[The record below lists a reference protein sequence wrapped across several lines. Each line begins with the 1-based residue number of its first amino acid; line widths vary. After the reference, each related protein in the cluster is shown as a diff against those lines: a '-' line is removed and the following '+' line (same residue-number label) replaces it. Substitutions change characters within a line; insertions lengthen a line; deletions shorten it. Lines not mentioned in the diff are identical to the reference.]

1 MANKKE
7 LDKYT
12 LDLLVKTIDKVIG
25 RQYTLKQSKTILN
38 QIKRLEASL
47 DVKLNTES
55 TQPSNESTDNST
67 NNSANNS
74 TDNLCE
80 VLGWKENEVYSL
92 EENDYK
98 IVDNFLYVYQPD
110 ASQHWTKTKL
120 QLDDL
125 RNAIKAEIMYCLHI
139 EDLGS
144 YGYLS
149 VADFKSDYE
158 RLFINGFKN
167 SYIIKGE
174 FTKDECEYLKQKYK
188 CLSVCDMIP
197 LGWKY

>member
-1 MANKKE
+1 MADKKE

-38 QIKRLEASL
+38 QIKRLEESL
-47 DVKLNTES
+47 DVKLDTKS
-55 TQPSNESTDNST
+55 TQSSKDSADKSN
-67 NNSANNS
+67 
-74 TDNLCE
+74 DNLCE
-80 VLGWKENEVYSL
+80 ILGWKENEVYSL

-98 IVDNFLYVYQPD
+98 IVDNCLHVYQPS
-110 ASQHWTKTKL
+110 SQSWTKTKL

-125 RNAIKAEIMYCLHI
+125 RNAAKAEIVYCLNV
-139 EDLGS
+139 EELGS

-158 RLFINGFKN
+158 QIFIDSFKN
-167 SYIIKGE
+167 SYLMKGE

>member
-1 MANKKE
+1 MAKNKE

-47 DVKLNTES
+47 DVKLDTKS
-55 TQPSNESTDNST
+55 TQSANESSNESTNNST
-67 NNSANNS
+67 NKS
-74 TDNLCE
+74 TDKLCE
-80 VLGWKENEVYSL
+80 ILGWKENEVYSL
-92 EENDYK
+92 EEDDYK
-98 IVDNFLYVYQPD
+98 IVDNCLYVYQP
-110 ASQHWTKTKL
+110 ASHLWIKSKL
-120 QLDDL
+120 QLEDF
-125 RNAIKAEIMYCLHI
+125 RNAAKAEIVYCLHV
-139 EDLGS
+139 EDLDS

-158 RLFINGFKN
+158 QIFIDSFKN
-167 SYIIKGE
+167 SYLMKGE
-174 FTKDECEYLKQKYK
+174 FTKDECEYLKQKYE
-188 CLSVCDMIP
+188 CLSICDMIP

>member
-1 MANKKE
+1 MAKNKE

-38 QIKRLEASL
+38 QIKRLETSL
-47 DVKLNTES
+47 EVKLDTES
-55 TQPSNESTDNST
+55 TQST
-67 NNSANNS
+67 NESANNS
-74 TDNLCE
+74 TGKLCDI
-80 VLGWKENEVYSL
+80 LGWKENEVYSL

-98 IVDNFLYVYQPD
+98 IVDNCLYVYQPD
-110 ASQHWTKTKL
+110 TSQHWTKTKL

-125 RNAIKAEIMYCLHI
+125 RNARKVEIMYCLNV

-149 VADFKSDYE
+149 VSDFKSE
-158 RLFINGFKN
+158 CEQLFISSFKN
-167 SYIIKGE
+167 SYLMKGE

>member
-1 MANKKE
+1 MAKNKE

-25 RQYTLKQSKTILN
+25 KQYTLKQSKTILN
-38 QIKRLEASL
+38 QIKRLEESL

-55 TQPSNESTDNST
+55 ASKST
-67 NNSANNS
+67 NNSTNKS
-74 TDNLCE
+74 TDKLCE
-80 VLGWKENEVYSL
+80 ILGWKENEVYSL

-98 IVDNFLYVYQPD
+98 IVDNCLYVYQPD
-110 ASQHWTKTKL
+110 TSQHWTKTKL

-125 RNAIKAEIMYCLHI
+125 RNARKVEIMYCLNV

-149 VADFKSDYE
+149 VSDFKSEYE
-158 RLFINGFKN
+158 QLFISSFKN
-167 SYIIKGE
+167 SYLMKGE
-174 FTKDECEYLKQKYK
+174 FTKDECEYLKKKYK

>member
-1 MANKKE
+1 MTNKKE

-12 LDLLVKTIDKVIG
+12 LDLLVKTIDNVVG
-25 RQYTLKQSKTILN
+25 RQYTLKQSKTIFN
-38 QIKRLEASL
+38 QIKRLEESL
-47 DVKLNTES
+47 EVKLDTES
-55 TQPSNESTDNST
+55 TQST
-67 NNSANNS
+67 NESANNS

-98 IVDNFLYVYQPD
+98 IVDNYLYIYQPS
-110 ASQHWTKTKL
+110 SQLWAKSKL
-120 QLDDL
+120 QLEDF
-125 RNAIKAEIMYCLHI
+125 RNAAKAEIMYCLHV
-139 EDLGS
+139 EELGS

-158 RLFINGFKN
+158 QIFIDSFKN
-167 SYIIKGE
+167 SYLMKGE

-188 CLSVCDMIP
+188 CLSVCDVIP
-197 LGWKY
+197 LGYKY

>member
-1 MANKKE
+1 MAKNKE

-47 DVKLNTES
+47 DVKLDTES
-55 TQPSNESTDNST
+55 TQSTNESSNESINNLT
-67 NNSANNS
+67 NKS
-74 TDNLCE
+74 TDKLCE
-80 VLGWKENEVYSL
+80 ILGWKENEVYSL

-98 IVDNFLYVYQPD
+98 IVDNCLYVYQPD
-110 ASQHWTKTKL
+110 TSQHWTKTKL

-125 RNAIKAEIMYCLHI
+125 RNARKVEIMYCLNV

-149 VADFKSDYE
+149 VSDFKSEYE
-158 RLFINGFKN
+158 QLFISSFKN
-167 SYIIKGE
+167 SYLMKGE

>member
-38 QIKRLEASL
+38 QIKRLEESL
-47 DVKLNTES
+47 DVKLDTES
-55 TQPSNESTDNST
+55 TQSSDDSSSDLTK
-67 NNSANNS
+67 
-74 TDNLCE
+74 NLCE

-98 IVDNFLYVYQPD
+98 IVDNFLYVYQPS
-110 ASQHWTKTKL
+110 SQLWAKSKL
-120 QLDDL
+120 QLEDF
-125 RNAIKAEIMYCLHI
+125 RNAAKAEIVYCLNV

-149 VADFKSDYE
+149 VSDFKSE
-158 RLFINGFKN
+158 CEQLFISGFKN
-167 SYIIKGE
+167 SYLMKGE

-197 LGWKY
+197 LGYKY

>member
-1 MANKKE
+1 MAKNKE

-38 QIKRLEASL
+38 QIKRLEESL

-55 TQPSNESTDNST
+55 TQSSNESSNESTNNST
-67 NNSANNS
+67 NKS
-74 TDNLCE
+74 TDKLCE

-92 EENDYK
+92 EEDDYK
-98 IVDNFLYVYQPD
+98 IVDNCLYVYQP
-110 ASQHWTKTKL
+110 ASHLWIKSKL
-120 QLDDL
+120 QLEDF
-125 RNAIKAEIMYCLHI
+125 RNAAKAEIVYCLHV

-149 VADFKSDYE
+149 VSDFKSE
-158 RLFINGFKN
+158 REQLFISGFKN
-167 SYIIKGE
+167 SYLMKGE

-188 CLSVCDMIP
+188 CLSVYDMIP

>member
-47 DVKLNTES
+47 DVKLDTKS
-55 TQPSNESTDNST
+55 TQSTNESSNEST
-67 NNSANNS
+67 NNSNNKS
-74 TDNLCE
+74 TDKLCE
-80 VLGWKENEVYSL
+80 ILGWKENEVYSL
-92 EENDYK
+92 EDDDYK
-98 IVDNFLYVYQPD
+98 IVDNCLYVYQL
-110 ASQHWTKTKL
+110 ASQSWTKTKL

-125 RNAIKAEIMYCLHI
+125 RNAAKAEIMYCLNV
-139 EDLGS
+139 EELGS

-158 RLFINGFKN
+158 QIFIDSFKN
-167 SYIIKGE
+167 SYLMKGE

>member
-38 QIKRLEASL
+38 QIKRLEDSL
-47 DVKLNTES
+47 DVKLDTES
-55 TQPSNESTDNST
+55 TQPSNESTQLTNEST
-67 NNSANNS
+67 NKSNS
-74 TDNLCE
+74 NLCE

-92 EENDYK
+92 EEDDYK
-98 IVDNFLYVYQPD
+98 IVDNFLYVYQP
-110 ASQHWTKTKL
+110 SSHLWIKSKL
-120 QLDDL
+120 QLEDF
-125 RNAIKAEIMYCLHI
+125 RNAAKAEIMYCLHV

-149 VADFKSDYE
+149 VSDFKSE
-158 RLFINGFKN
+158 REQLFISGFKN
-167 SYIIKGE
+167 SYLMKGE

>member
-1 MANKKE
+1 MTDKKE

-38 QIKRLEASL
+38 QIKRLEESL

-55 TQPSNESTDNST
+55 TQLTDH
-67 NNSANNS
+67 S

-80 VLGWKENEVYSL
+80 ILGWKENEVYSL

-98 IVDNFLYVYQPD
+98 VVDNFLYIYQPS
-110 ASQHWTKTKL
+110 SQLWTKSKL
-120 QLDDL
+120 QLEDF
-125 RNAIKAEIMYCLHI
+125 RNARKVEIMYCLNV
-139 EDLGS
+139 EELGS

-158 RLFINGFKN
+158 QIFIDSFKN
-167 SYIIKGE
+167 SYLIKGE
-174 FTKDECEYLKQKYK
+174 FTKDECEYLKQKYEF
-188 CLSVCDMIP
+188 LSVCDMIP
-197 LGWKY
+197 LGYKY

>member
-1 MANKKE
+1 MAKNKE

-38 QIKRLEASL
+38 QIKRLEESL
-47 DVKLNTES
+47 DVKLDTKS
-55 TQPSNESTDNST
+55 TQSTNESTDKSN
-67 NNSANNS
+67 
-74 TDNLCE
+74 DNLCE
-80 VLGWKENEVYSL
+80 VLGWKENEIYSL
-92 EENDYK
+92 EEHDYK
-98 IVDNFLYVYQPD
+98 IVDNCLYVYQP
-110 ASQHWTKTKL
+110 ASHLWIKSKL
-120 QLDDL
+120 QLEDF
-125 RNAIKAEIMYCLHI
+125 RNAAKAEIVYCLHV

-149 VADFKSDYE
+149 VSDFKSE
-158 RLFINGFKN
+158 REQLFISGFKN
-167 SYIIKGE
+167 SYLMKGE

>member
-1 MANKKE
+1 MTDKKE

-38 QIKRLEASL
+38 QIKRLEESL
-47 DVKLNTES
+47 EVKLDTES
-55 TQPSNESTDNST
+55 TQST
-67 NNSANNS
+67 NESANNS
-74 TDNLCE
+74 TDKLCE
-80 VLGWKENEVYSL
+80 ILGWKENEVYSL
-92 EENDYK
+92 EEDDYK
-98 IVDNFLYVYQPD
+98 IVDDCLHVYQP
-110 ASQHWTKTKL
+110 SSHLWTKTKL

-125 RNAIKAEIMYCLHI
+125 RNAAKAEIMYCLNV
-139 EDLGS
+139 EELGS

-149 VADFKSDYE
+149 VSDFKSDHE
-158 RLFINGFKN
+158 QIFIDSFKN
-167 SYIIKGE
+167 SYLMKGE

>member
-1 MANKKE
+1 MAKNKE

-38 QIKRLEASL
+38 QIKRLEESL

-55 TQPSNESTDNST
+55 TQSTNESSNESTNNST
-67 NNSANNS
+67 NNS
-74 TDNLCE
+74 TGKLCDI
-80 VLGWKENEVYSL
+80 LGWKENEIYSL
-92 EENDYK
+92 EEDDYK
-98 IVDNFLYVYQPD
+98 IVDNCLYVYQP
-110 ASQHWTKTKL
+110 ASHLWIKSKL
-120 QLDDL
+120 QLEDF
-125 RNAIKAEIMYCLHI
+125 RNAAKAEIVYCLHV

-149 VADFKSDYE
+149 VADFKSE
-158 RLFINGFKN
+158 CEQLFISGFKN
-167 SYIIKGE
+167 SYLMKGE

>member
-25 RQYTLKQSKTILN
+25 RQYTLKQSKTIFN
-38 QIKRLEASL
+38 QIKRLEESL

-55 TQPSNESTDNST
+55 TQPSSESTDK
-67 NNSANNS
+67 S

-80 VLGWKENEVYSL
+80 ILGWKENEIYSL

-98 IVDNFLYVYQPD
+98 IVDNCLHVYQPS
-110 ASQHWTKTKL
+110 SQSWTKTKL

-125 RNAIKAEIMYCLHI
+125 RNAAKAEIMYCLHV
-139 EDLGS
+139 EELGS

-158 RLFINGFKN
+158 QIFIDSFKN
-167 SYIIKGE
+167 SYLMKGE
-174 FTKDECEYLKQKYK
+174 FTKDECEYLKQKYE
-188 CLSVCDMIP
+188 CLSICDMIP

>member
-38 QIKRLEASL
+38 QIKRLEDSL
-47 DVKLNTES
+47 DVKLDAKS
-55 TQPSNESTDNST
+55 TQSTNESINNST
-67 NNSANNS
+67 NNS

-80 VLGWKENEVYSL
+80 ILGWKENEVYSL
-92 EENDYK
+92 EEDDYK
-98 IVDNFLYVYQPD
+98 IVDNCLYVYQP
-110 ASQHWTKTKL
+110 ASHLWIKSKL
-120 QLDDL
+120 QLEDF
-125 RNAIKAEIMYCLHI
+125 RNAAKAEIVYCLNV

-167 SYIIKGE
+167 SYLMKGE

>member
-1 MANKKE
+1 MAKNKE

-38 QIKRLEASL
+38 QIKRLEESL

-55 TQPSNESTDNST
+55 TQSTNEST
-67 NNSANNS
+67 NNSTS
-74 TDNLCE
+74 KLCE
-80 VLGWKENEVYSL
+80 ILGWKENEVYSL

-98 IVDNFLYVYQPD
+98 IVDNCLYVYQPS
-110 ASQHWTKTKL
+110 SQSWTKTKL
-120 QLDDL
+120 QLDDF
-125 RNAIKAEIMYCLHI
+125 RNAAKAEIVYCLHV
-139 EDLGS
+139 EDLDS

-149 VADFKSDYE
+149 VSDFKSEYE
-158 RLFINGFKN
+158 QLFISSFKN

-174 FTKDECEYLKQKYK
+174 FTKDECGYLKQKYK

-197 LGWKY
+197 LGYKY

>member
-1 MANKKE
+1 MADKKE

-25 RQYTLKQSKTILN
+25 RKYTLKQSKTILN

-47 DVKLNTES
+47 DVKLDNKS
-55 TQPSNESTDNST
+55 TQSTNESTNNST
-67 NNSANNS
+67 NNSTS
-74 TDNLCE
+74 KLCE
-80 VLGWKENEVYSL
+80 ILGWKENEVYSL

-98 IVDNFLYVYQPD
+98 IVDNCLHVYQPD
-110 ASQHWTKTKL
+110 TPQHWSKTKL

-125 RNAIKAEIMYCLHI
+125 RNAIKVEIMYCLNV

-149 VADFKSDYE
+149 VSDFKSEYE
-158 RLFINGFKN
+158 QLFISSFKN
-167 SYIIKGE
+167 SYLMKGE
-174 FTKDECEYLKQKYK
+174 FTKDECEYLKKKYK

-197 LGWKY
+197 LGYKY

>member
-38 QIKRLEASL
+38 QIKRLEESL
-47 DVKLNTES
+47 DDKLNTES
-55 TQPSNESTDNST
+55 TNNST
-67 NNSANNS
+67 SNS

-80 VLGWKENEVYSL
+80 ILGWKENEVYSL
-92 EENDYK
+92 EEDDYK
-98 IVDNFLYVYQPD
+98 IVDNFLYVYQP
-110 ASQHWTKTKL
+110 ASHLWIKSKL
-120 QLDDL
+120 QLEDF
-125 RNAIKAEIMYCLHI
+125 RNAAKAEIVYCLNV

-149 VADFKSDYE
+149 VSDFKSE
-158 RLFINGFKN
+158 CEQLFISGFKN
-167 SYIIKGE
+167 SYLMKGE

>member
-47 DVKLNTES
+47 DVKLDTES
-55 TQPSNESTDNST
+55 TQSTNESTNNST
-67 NNSANNS
+67 NNS
-74 TDNLCE
+74 TDKLCE
-80 VLGWKENEVYSL
+80 LLGWKENEVYPL
-92 EENDYK
+92 EEDDYK
-98 IVDNFLYVYQPD
+98 IADNCLYVYQP
-110 ASQHWTKTKL
+110 ASHLWIKSKL
-120 QLDDL
+120 QLEDF
-125 RNAIKAEIMYCLHI
+125 RNAAKAEIVYCLHV

-149 VADFKSDYE
+149 VSDFKSE
-158 RLFINGFKN
+158 CEQLFISGFKN
-167 SYIIKGE
+167 SYLMKGE

>member
-1 MANKKE
+1 MTGEKE

-12 LDLLVKTIDKVIG
+12 LDLLVKTIDNVVG
-25 RQYTLKQSKTILN
+25 RQYTLKQSKTIFN
-38 QIKRLEASL
+38 QIKRLEESL
-47 DVKLNTES
+47 DIKLNTES
-55 TQPSNESTDNST
+55 TQSSKDSTDNST
-67 NNSANNS
+67 SK
-74 TDNLCE
+74 LCE
-80 VLGWKENEVYSL
+80 ILGWKENEVYSL
-92 EENDYK
+92 EEDDYK
-98 IVDNFLYVYQPD
+98 IVDNCLYVYQPD
-110 ASQHWTKTKL
+110 TSQHWTKTKL

-125 RNAIKAEIMYCLHI
+125 RNARKVEIMYCLNV

-149 VADFKSDYE
+149 VSDFKSE
-158 RLFINGFKN
+158 REQLFISGFKN
-167 SYIIKGE
+167 SYLMKGE

>member
-1 MANKKE
+1 MAKNKE

-47 DVKLNTES
+47 DVKLDTKS
-55 TQPSNESTDNST
+55 TQSTNESSNEST
-67 NNSANNS
+67 NNSANKS
-74 TDNLCE
+74 TDKLCE
-80 VLGWKENEVYSL
+80 ILGWKENEVYSL

-98 IVDNFLYVYQPD
+98 IVDNFLYVYQP
-110 ASQHWTKTKL
+110 ASHLWIKSKL
-120 QLDDL
+120 QLEDF
-125 RNAIKAEIMYCLHI
+125 RNAAKAEIVYCLHV
-139 EDLGS
+139 EDLDS

-149 VADFKSDYE
+149 VSDFKSE
-158 RLFINGFKN
+158 REQLFISGFKN
-167 SYIIKGE
+167 SYLMKGE

>member
-1 MANKKE
+1 MAKNKE

-38 QIKRLEASL
+38 QIKRLEESL
-47 DVKLNTES
+47 DVKLDTKSIQSTNES
-55 TQPSNESTDNST
+55 SNESTNNST
-67 NNSANNS
+67 NKS
-74 TDNLCE
+74 TDKLCDI
-80 VLGWKENEVYSL
+80 LGWKENEVYSL
-92 EENDYK
+92 EEDDYK
-98 IVDNFLYVYQPD
+98 IVDNFLYVYQP
-110 ASQHWTKTKL
+110 ASHLWTKSKL
-120 QLDDL
+120 QLEDF
-125 RNAIKAEIMYCLHI
+125 RNAAKAEIVYCLHV
-139 EDLGS
+139 EDLES

-149 VADFKSDYE
+149 VSDFKSE
-158 RLFINGFKN
+158 CEQLFISGFKN
-167 SYIIKGE
+167 SYLMKGE

>member
-1 MANKKE
+1 MTDKKE

-47 DVKLNTES
+47 DVKLDTKS
-55 TQPSNESTDNST
+55 TQST
-67 NNSANNS
+67 NNS
-74 TDNLCE
+74 TDKLCE
-80 VLGWKENEVYSL
+80 VLGWKENEIYSL
-92 EENDYK
+92 EEHDYK
-98 IVDNFLYVYQPD
+98 IVDNCLHVYQPS
-110 ASQHWTKTKL
+110 SQSWTKSKL
-120 QLDDL
+120 QLEDF
-125 RNAIKAEIMYCLHI
+125 RNAAKAEIMYCLNV
-139 EDLGS
+139 EELGS

-158 RLFINGFKN
+158 QIFIDSFKN
-167 SYIIKGE
+167 SYLMKGE

>member
-1 MANKKE
+1 MAKNKE

-38 QIKRLEASL
+38 QIKRLEESL

-55 TQPSNESTDNST
+55 TQSANESSNELTNNSTDNST
-67 NNSANNS
+67 S
-74 TDNLCE
+74 NLCE
-80 VLGWKENEVYSL
+80 VLGWKENEIYSL

-98 IVDNFLYVYQPD
+98 IVDNCLHVYQPS
-110 ASQHWTKTKL
+110 SQSWTKTKL

-125 RNAIKAEIMYCLHI
+125 RNAAKAEIMYCLNVK
-139 EDLGS
+139 DLDS

-158 RLFINGFKN
+158 QIFIDSFKN
-167 SYIIKGE
+167 SYLMKGE

>member
-1 MANKKE
+1 MAKNKE

-38 QIKRLEASL
+38 QIKRLEESL

-55 TQPSNESTDNST
+55 TQPSNESTDKST
-67 NNSANNS
+67 SK
-74 TDNLCE
+74 LCE
-80 VLGWKENEVYSL
+80 ILGWKENEVYSL

-98 IVDNFLYVYQPD
+98 IVDNCLYVYQPD
-110 ASQHWTKTKL
+110 TPQHWTKTKL

-125 RNAIKAEIMYCLHI
+125 RNARKVEIMYCLNV

-149 VADFKSDYE
+149 VSDFKSEYE
-158 RLFINGFKN
+158 QLFISSFKN
-167 SYIIKGE
+167 SYLMKGE
-174 FTKDECEYLKQKYK
+174 FTKDECEYLKKKYK

>member
-1 MANKKE
+1 MTDKKE

-12 LDLLVKTIDKVIG
+12 LDLLVKTIDNVVG

-38 QIKRLEASL
+38 QIKRLEESL
-47 DVKLNTES
+47 DIKLNTES
-55 TQPSNESTDNST
+55 NESSRESTDKSNS
-67 NNSANNS
+67 
-74 TDNLCE
+74 NLCE

-98 IVDNFLYVYQPD
+98 IVDNYLYVYQES
-110 ASQHWTKTKL
+110 SQSWTKTKL

-125 RNAIKAEIMYCLHI
+125 RNAAKAEIMYCLHV
-139 EDLGS
+139 EELGS

-158 RLFINGFKN
+158 QIFIDSFKN
-167 SYIIKGE
+167 SYLMKGE
-174 FTKDECEYLKQKYK
+174 FTKDECEYLKQKYE
-188 CLSVCDMIP
+188 CLSICDMIP